1 MTPVAINERLA
12 HLLTVQ
18 GGLLDAYLEQNMGA
32 RYAYCILVWEQVAPS
47 RVRAVTNVQD
57 HRYIAP
63 LVREV
68 ADFATPPE
76 GAEPIVLDHGPMFV
90 DTGP

>member
-1 MTPVAINERLA
+1 MNPIAVNEDLA
-12 HLLTVQ
+12 HLLRVQ
-18 GGLLDAYLEQNMGA
+18 GGLLDAYLEQNLGK
-32 RYAYCILVWEQVAPS
+32 RFAYCILVWEQAPPS

-68 ADFATPPE
+68 SDFAPPAD
-76 GAEPIVLDHGPMFV
+76 GAEPVVLDRGPMFV